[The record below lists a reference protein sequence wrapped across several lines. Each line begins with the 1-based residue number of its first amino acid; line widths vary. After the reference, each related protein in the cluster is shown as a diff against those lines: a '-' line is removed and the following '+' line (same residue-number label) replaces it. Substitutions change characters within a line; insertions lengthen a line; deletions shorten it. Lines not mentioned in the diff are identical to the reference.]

1 LAPGHP
7 GPGTWNPKA
16 SLYETSWIP
25 KGTMGFPTERGC
37 KAQGLEGA
45 GAKAR
50 SRSQEHESNTKRARP
65 GGRDQEPKSLKPRA
79 SISGPPTERGCKA
92 QGLEGARALRLWD
105 FDGSKA
111 RCTADHRVIGLP
123 CSVGKGAAQA
133 EIGLLRCAA
142 LPGTLGPWPPRSWHL
157 EPEGEPI
164 RDILDPQRDNGF
176 PNGTWL
182 QSAGLRRR
190 RGQGKIGTKAIPRGQ
205 GQEVGTKRPRASSQ
219 EPRCRDL
226 QMNEAAKRKA

>member
-1 LAPGHP
+1 
-7 GPGTWNPKA
+7 
-16 SLYETSWIP
+16 
-25 KGTMGFPTERGC
+25 MGFPTERGC

-45 GAKAR
+45 RAKAR
-50 SRSQEHESNTKRARP
+50 SRSQEHESKTKRARP
-65 GGRDQEPKSLKPRA
+65 RGRDQEAKSLKPRA
-79 SISGPPTERGCKA
+79 SMSGPPTERGCKA
-92 QGLEGARALRLWD
+92 QGSGGTRALRLWG

-111 RCTADHRVIGLP
+111 RGTADHRVIGLP

-142 LPGTLGPWPPRSWHL
+142 HPETLGPWPLRSWHL

-164 RDILDPQRDNGF
+164 RDILDPQSDNGF

-190 RGQGKIGTKAIPRGQ
+190 KGQGKIAKSGARKQDQEGKAKRSGPG
-205 GQEVGTKRPRASSQ
+205 GQEPQAKSLDVGAS
-219 EPRCRDL
+219 
-226 QMNEAAKRKA
+226 N